1 MTISLAVPDIL
12 VARAKSGDLEALE
25 ALYRAF
31 ETPVYNLALR
41 VLRRPEDAEDVLQE
55 TFLEVVRSIRSFRGE
70 GHLWSWI
77 RQIASS
83 KALMRIRRHQVRAEE
98 AFDEE
103 ATAGSPP
110 VGVPA
115 RVDLERA
122 FERLSETSR
131 AVVWF
136 HDVEGYTH
144 EEIEEL
150 LALRANEGSVWARQ
164 HLEACPACRA
174 ELEAL
179 YQRVAQLKALPA
191 LGPARDRWPVIRD
204 HLAAQQLR
212 RRRWAAWGLAAAA
225 AVIGVIVLRPFGGE
239 QAYGDELAQAKRQ
252 SASLEAQLQRYD
264 PDSRVETGRAAAL
277 AAELE

>member
-1 MTISLAVPDIL
+1 MMHCT
-12 VARAKSGDLEALE
+12 
-25 ALYRAF
+25 
-31 ETPVYNLALR
+31 
-41 VLRRPEDAEDVLQE
+41 
-55 TFLEVVRSIRSFRGE
+55 
-70 GHLWSWI
+70 
-77 RQIASS
+77 
-83 KALMRIRRHQVRAEE
+83 
-98 AFDEE
+98 
-103 ATAGSPP
+103 
-110 VGVPA
+110 
-115 RVDLERA
+115 
-122 FERLSETSR
+122 
-131 AVVWF
+131 
-136 HDVEGYTH
+136 
-144 EEIEEL
+144 IEEL

-179 YQRVAQLKALPA
+179 YQRVAQLKALPV

-204 HLAAQQLR
+204 HLAAQQLRR

-277 AAELE
+277 AAELEDRIAVVDAELARLTATARGDGEGRNLVKLWQDRVGLMQQLMDVHVTRAAYVGL

>member
-1 MTISLAVPDIL
+1 MTISLAVPDVLI
-12 VARAKSGDLEALE
+12 ARAKTGDVEALE

-31 ETPVYNLALR
+31 ETPVYNLARRILR
-41 VLRRPEDAEDVLQE
+41 SPEDAEDVLQE

-83 KALMRIRRHQVRAEE
+83 KALMHIRRHHVRAEE

-144 EEIEEL
+144 EEIAEMMGKTVSFSKSQLARAHARLRRLLEE
-150 LALRANEGSVWARQ
+150 EG
-164 HLEACPACRA
+164 
-174 ELEAL
+174 
-179 YQRVAQLKALPA
+179 
-191 LGPARDRWPVIRD
+191 
-204 HLAAQQLR
+204 AAQ
-212 RRRWAAWGLAAAA
+212 
-225 AVIGVIVLRPFGGE
+225 
-239 QAYGDELAQAKRQ
+239 
-252 SASLEAQLQRYD
+252 
-264 PDSRVETGRAAAL
+264 
-277 AAELE
+277 